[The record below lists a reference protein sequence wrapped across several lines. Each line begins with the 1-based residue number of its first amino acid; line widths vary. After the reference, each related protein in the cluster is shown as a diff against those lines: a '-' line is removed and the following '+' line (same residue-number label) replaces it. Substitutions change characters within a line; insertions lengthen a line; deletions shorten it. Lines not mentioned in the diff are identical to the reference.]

1 VKKYKGIRYGYR
13 PKSYWSESSP
23 LDAILRNVTGEN
35 RRRIIKA
42 SWLAG
47 DIENI
52 DPEILR
58 DELEGEV
65 RTGLGRIHP
74 SFLGGEFLPP
84 YLPGEVEIARIL
96 LKSTT
101 SDVISLRARPVPNR
115 IRYRIV
121 DEYSGKFWLPITYS
135 EKPLTLGELVTQ
147 FEEGT
152 LDELPGNL
160 AIGYNEY
167 NAEYEARETL
177 RKFTTIESILY
188 RQLEEHFEN
197 VYEAWAA
204 TIDD

>member
-1 VKKYKGIRYGYR
+1 
-13 PKSYWSESSP
+13 
-23 LDAILRNVTGEN
+23 
-35 RRRIIKA
+35 
-42 SWLAG
+42 
-47 DIENI
+47 
-52 DPEILR
+52 
-58 DELEGEV
+58 
-65 RTGLGRIHP
+65 
-74 SFLGGEFLPP
+74 
-84 YLPGEVEIARIL
+84 
-96 LKSTT
+96 
-101 SDVISLRARPVPNR
+101 VISLRARPVPNR

-121 DEYSGKFWLPITYS
+121 DEYSGKFWLPITHS

-160 AIGYNEY
+160 ATGYNEY

-204 TIDD
+204 TLDD